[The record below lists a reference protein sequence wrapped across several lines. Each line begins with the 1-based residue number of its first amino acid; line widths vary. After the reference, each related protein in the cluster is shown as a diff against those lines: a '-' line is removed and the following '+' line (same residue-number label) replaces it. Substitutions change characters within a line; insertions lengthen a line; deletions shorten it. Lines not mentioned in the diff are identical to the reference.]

1 MTLGAVAL
9 DGEGGLA
16 VVAGATGLA
25 LRHVSHGHPLAS
37 TIGEGFGVAVRT
49 LVRCGMEVM
58 AEVTDYGAAA
68 VFEGQVSRFVTNVTF
83 VAITG

>member
-16 VVAGATGLA
+16 VVAGATGFA
-25 LRHVSHGHPLAS
+25 LCHISHGHPLAS

-49 LVRCGMEVM
+49 FVRCGMEVM
-58 AEVTDYGAAA
+58 AEVTDYGTAA
-68 VFEGQVSRFVTNVTF
+68 VFEGQVGRFVAHVTL
-83 VAITG
+83 VTVTS

>member
-1 MTLGAVAL
+1 MTFGAVAL

-16 VVAGATGLA
+16 VVACATGLA
-25 LRHVSHGHPLAS
+25 LCHIGHGHPLAS

-49 LVRCGMEVM
+49 LVRCGMEVV
-58 AEVTDYGAAA
+58 AEVTDYGTAA
-68 VFEGQVSRFVTNVTF
+68 VFEGQVGRFVTNVTL